1 MISSSRPA
9 LHGLK
14 VLDLSRFI
22 AGPLCGM
29 LLGDMGADVV
39 KVERTGKGE
48 DARVIAPHLGGESL
62 YVMMYNRNKRS
73 LTVDYRSEQ
82 GLALIRRLAAGAD
95 VVIENFR
102 AGTME
107 QMGCSWE
114 ELARINPGLVMVR
127 ISGFGQTG
135 PYADR
140 PCFDVIAQAMSGLME
155 ITGEA
160 DGPPVPSGAF
170 IVDQVTGLYATIG
183 ALAALKARET
193 TGRGQV
199 VDAALLDSA
208 VTLLQTGIPE
218 ARLMGVN
225 ATRKGA
231 RDRYSAPANNYI
243 CRDGRYVHLNA
254 GNDVMFPRLCEAMAM
269 KELLSDP
276 RFASHAARME
286 NVAAVEAVVAG
297 WAAMRGSDEVEELLA
312 KVGVPC
318 GKVATMDEVAF
329 NPQLLHRGQIIEI
342 DHPTIGKLPMHGV
355 TVQLSENPNSIR
367 RAPPS
372 IGQHSEEVLAE
383 WLGLAPEEISGLRGS
398 RVV

>member
-1 MISSSRPA
+1 MSSPSRQSLA
-9 LHGLK
+9 GLK

-29 LLGDMGADVV
+29 LLGDMGADVI
-39 KVERTGKGE
+39 KVERVGKGE
-48 DARVIAPHLGGESL
+48 DARVIAPHVGGESL

-73 LTVDYRSEQ
+73 LTVDYRSQE
-82 GLALIRRLAAGAD
+82 GLALIRALAAEAD

-114 ELARINPGLVMVR
+114 ELSKANPRLVMVR

-155 ITGEA
+155 ITGEP
-160 DGPPVPSGAF
+160 DGPPVPSGSF

-193 TGRGQV
+193 TSRGQV

-231 RDRYSAPANNYI
+231 RDRYSAPANNYL
-243 CRDGRYVHLNA
+243 CKDGRYVHLNA

-269 KELLSDP
+269 KELLVDT
-276 RFASHAARME
+276 RFASHAARMG
-286 NVAAVEAVVAG
+286 NTAAIEAVVSG
-297 WAAMRGSDEVEELLA
+297 WAAMRNSDEVEEVLA

-318 GKVATMDEVAF
+318 GKVATMDEVAL
-329 NPQLLHRGQIIEI
+329 NPQLLHRGQLIEI

-355 TVQLSENPNSIR
+355 TVQLSETPNAIR
-367 RAPPS
+367 LAPPS
-372 IGQHSEEVLAE
+372 IGQHSAEVLRE
-383 WLGLAPEEISGLRGS
+383 WLNLPEKRISALFEAG
-398 RVV
+398 VV